1 MTLTQAM
8 SLGQAGDAIHQLLT
22 ELRDSA
28 NTPEDFD
35 DKDHQMEYID
45 DTISMIKTELT
56 KLKQK

>member
-1 MTLTQAM
+1 MTLIQAIE
-8 SLGQAGDAIHQLLT
+8 LGETGDAIRALLT

-56 KLKQK
+56 KLKQE